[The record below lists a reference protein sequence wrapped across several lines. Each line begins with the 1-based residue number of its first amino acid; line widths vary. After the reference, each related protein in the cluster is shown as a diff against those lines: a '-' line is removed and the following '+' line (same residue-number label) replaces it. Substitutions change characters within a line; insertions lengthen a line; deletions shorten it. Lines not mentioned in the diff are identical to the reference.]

1 MYMRASEARRRDAD
15 SYRDTADLGED
26 NVRQAEAEASAW
38 LALRKKRTR
47 MEGKE

>member
-38 LALRKKRTR
+38 LALRKKTTR